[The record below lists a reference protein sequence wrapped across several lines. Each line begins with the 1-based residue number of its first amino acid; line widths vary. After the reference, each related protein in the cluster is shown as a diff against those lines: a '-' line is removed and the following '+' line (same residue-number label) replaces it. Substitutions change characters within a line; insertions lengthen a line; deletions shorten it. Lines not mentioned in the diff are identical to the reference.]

1 MLPPLPR
8 HSDWRPCLALPSSR
22 ISLPRHSSRVG
33 LRIVLFEACSAFT
46 RVTACTLA
54 LSPYIV
60 TSFTQR
66 LQPFRYLHSCSG
78 CFRLE
83 HFAGWAFHPL
93 DKRRLCTAHTG
104 CGRSPI
110 LRQRLKP
117 NHSCRS
123 RQHWFNGRN
132 LSGAVARPSYSR
144 MRLPPAKGDPFVLSV
159 VPRNLLTDL
168 TKCAG
173 QMCKYSSGF

>member
-66 LQPFRYLHSCSG
+66 LQPFRYLHSCSE

-104 CGRSPI
+104 TGRSGFSS
-110 LRQRLKP
+110 QRP
-117 NHSCRS
+117 QST
-123 RQHWFNGRN
+123 
-132 LSGAVARPSYSR
+132 LSS
-144 MRLPPAKGDPFVLSV
+144 LAKMELS
-159 VPRNLLTDL
+159 L
-168 TKCAG
+168 AG
-173 QMCKYSSGF
+173 NAERGK